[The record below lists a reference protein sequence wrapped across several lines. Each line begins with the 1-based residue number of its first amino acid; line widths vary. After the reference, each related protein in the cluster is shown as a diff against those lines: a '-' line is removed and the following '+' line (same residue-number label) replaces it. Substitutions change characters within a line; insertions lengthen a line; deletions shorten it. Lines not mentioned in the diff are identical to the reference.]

1 MLLFHLEALEKEDL
15 AAKDR
20 IELIGRLL
28 PFAVNKIVA
37 EKEDKLPK
45 RQSDPF
51 RGNILMTLYDEFI
64 NDVLKDKKIKGITI
78 MYS

>member
-1 MLLFHLEALEKEDL
+1 MKSHELLSRRINEVTDLRDKLKEMLLFHLEALEKEEL

-37 EKEDKLPK
+37 GKEDKLPK
-45 RQSDPF
+45 RQSDP
-51 RGNILMTLYDEFI
+51 LE
-64 NDVLKDKKIKGITI
+64 GI
-78 MYS
+78 S